1 MMLFACLF
9 LAHASLLQQN
19 AREHPAVKIIN
30 LLKKLQVQIKEEGQ
44 AETHSFGKFSYWC
57 TETTKAKE
65 KAIKEF
71 NAEIEL
77 ANAEIQALT
86 EDIAGL
92 EKDIDDLAESIT
104 ASESSKAAGEK
115 QRDSDNG
122 VYMASKGDLE
132 ATISAVGE
140 AITALQD
147 SAPKSFLQSA
157 KKSAAV
163 KEALALLNIYYPS
176 KATAQLVQLGADP
189 IESEMADK
197 FEGRTGRE
205 ATYDFKGGEVI
216 EMLKKLKLDFEDQL
230 TQLNTDEAKATNSHK
245 LADSAKED
253 EINSATRAKDTKTEV
268 KGQKG
273 QDLSTSE
280 SNLKE
285 ATENRDADQMVLDE
299 TKTTCR
305 TKTGEYERRM
315 KTRAGET
322 EAMAQAIEI
331 LGKVIGVRTPESK
344 GVTLLQLSATKKV
357 ADPKA
362 AIVNLLRKAG
372 SKKQTAAL
380 SKLADKIASLKQT
393 PGSGTFDQIKNM
405 IEKMVFH
412 LMSEQ
417 TDEDNHKNWCDK
429 ELETTTMMLEDKN
442 STKEALQVSIDE
454 LSAEIEELTTAIAE
468 NTEAVAELDAQMEEE
483 TGIRTADKAE
493 NTATIKDAQ
502 DAQTAVSQAIAV
514 LEDFYKSTGE
524 VAKEAWE
531 FRQKQATVRR
541 VKQEPGET
549 DPEPELWESKPYTGT
564 EGGSAV
570 IGMLTNI
577 ATDFASM
584 EAEARSDETTQTDEY
599 DTWLTGAK
607 IDKAEKE
614 KDSQLKTTRKERLK
628 EKLVGKT
635 TDFSHNQKELDATN
649 KYWGDLQH
657 ACVDGDSSYED
668 RKAARTQEI
677 EALKEAQGI
686 LEKAFDEPEEGEASP
701 APA

>member
-1 MMLFACLF
+1 MLALIA
-9 LAHASLLQQN
+9 LAAALQQGQHGD
-19 AREHPAVKIIN
+19 HPAVKIIAM
-30 LLKKLQVQIKEEGQ
+30 LQGLQAQVKEEGE
-44 AETHSFGKFSYWC
+44 AETHAYGKFSFWC
-57 TETTKAKE
+57 SETIKVKTEAVKKYEEDISVAKSS
-65 KAIKEF
+65 
-71 NAEIEL
+71 
-77 ANAEIQALT
+77 IQALK

-92 EKDIDDLAESIT
+92 TTEISTLEGDIT
-104 ASESSKAAGEK
+104 AGESARTAM
-115 QRDSDNG
+115 QTNRDNENG
-122 VYMASKGDLE
+122 VYMENKGDLE
-132 ATISAVGE
+132 ATVAAVGD
-140 AITALQD
+140 AITALEGTKP
-147 SAPKSFLQSA
+147 AFLQKA
-157 KKSAAV
+157 VPEAV
-163 KEALALLNIYYPS
+163 KTAMSLLSAYYPDN
-176 KATAQLVQLGADP
+176 KIVAKLLQVTQDP
-189 IESEMADK
+189 IESDKADE
-197 FEGRTGRE
+197 FENRKGDE
-205 ATYDFKGGEVI
+205 AEYTFKGGDVI
-216 EMLKKLKLDFEDQL
+216 EMLKKLKLDFEDKL
-230 TQLNTDEAKATNSHK
+230 TELNMAEKNGASSHS
-245 LADSAKED
+245 LADAAKED
-253 EINSATRAKDTKTEV
+253 EIGAATRAKETKTSV

-273 QDLSTSE
+273 QDLSTAE
-280 SNLKE
+280 SNLDE
-285 ATENRDADQMVLDE
+285 ATTARDADQTVLDD

-305 TKTGEYERRM
+305 QRADEFETRTKTRKGEI
-315 KTRAGET
+315 T
-322 EAMAQAIEI
+322 AMGTAIET
-331 LGKVIGVRTPESK
+331 LEKVTGVRAPEDKGITPS
-344 GVTLLQLSATKKV
+344 GFLQLSAVKKI
-357 ADPKA
+357 ADPQA

-380 SKLADKIASLKQT
+380 AKLADKIAALKQT
-393 PGSGTFDQIKNM
+393 PGSGVFDQIKNM
-405 IEKMVFH
+405 IQKMVFH
-412 LMSEQ
+412 LKSEQ

-686 LEKAFDEPEEGEASP
+686 LEQAFEEPAAESEGD
-701 APA
+701 